1 MAIKNSAVRNHL
13 SEAFGSLWGGGVL
26 EIRDSQGTVLVTFN
40 LANPAF
46 GSASGGGVA
55 MVSLPIEQ
63 AAANAGTAS
72 EARLR
77 SSGGTYQLSEIT
89 VGASGSGAMATISS
103 TNILA
108 GQNVSLLSVSWTEST
123 GFSGN

>member
-1 MAIKNSAVRNHL
+1 MAVKNTAVRNHL

-26 EIRDSQGTVLVTFN
+26 EIRNSSGDVLVTFT

-46 GSASGGGVA
+46 SSASGGGVA
-55 MVSLPIEQ
+55 MASLPTTQQ
-63 AAANAGTAS
+63 ASVSGTAS

-77 SSGGTYQLSEIT
+77 SSGATYQLSEIT

-103 TNILA
+103 TNVLA
-108 GQNVSLLSVSWTEST
+108 GQDITLLSFSWTEGT